1 VTRYIIRR
9 LLISIPVFF
18 GITAIAFAA
27 LAASPGDPIY
37 AAVDPEALQRM
48 TPEAVQALRHQYG
61 LDQPAPIRYVKWLG
75 QLARGDLGYSISTRR
90 SINAELSLR
99 LGATLELM
107 SVALALGILIG
118 VPLGMVSATRQYS
131 RLDYSLTVW
140 SFGMI
145 AMPPFFL
152 GLILIYVFGVH
163 FRWLPT
169 SGRST
174 LGEPTSFVDS
184 AKHIIMPA
192 TVLGFGF
199 AAPIMRYV
207 RSSML
212 DVLRQDYL
220 VTARAKGLA
229 EASVLLRHAGRNAL
243 LPIVTVLG
251 LYLPEL
257 VAGAVITE
265 QVFQWPGMGQM
276 AVKAA
281 TSRDP
286 SLMQGVVLVVGV
298 AVLLSN
304 LLIDI
309 LYTLFDPRVRYN

>member
-1 VTRYIIRR
+1 MTRYIIRR

-27 LAASPGDPIY
+27 LASAPGDPIY
-37 AAVDPEALQRM
+37 AMVDPEALQHM
-48 TPEAVQALRHQYG
+48 TPETIQTLRHQYG
-61 LDQPAPIRYVKWLG
+61 LDQPAPIRYVKWLR
-75 QLARGDLGYSISTRR
+75 QLAHGDLGYSISTRR
-90 SINAELSLR
+90 SINAELNAR

-107 SVALALGILIG
+107 GLALAAGILIG
-118 VPLGMVSATRQYS
+118 VPLGIVSATRQYS
-131 RLDYSLTVW
+131 KIDYLLTIW

-145 AMPPFFL
+145 AAPPFFL
-152 GLILIYVFGVH
+152 GLIMIYVFGVH

-174 LGEPTSFVDS
+174 LGAHTTFIDS
-184 AKHIIMPA
+184 AKHVIMPA
-192 TVLGFGF
+192 TVLGLGF

-212 DVLRQDYL
+212 EVLRQDYL

-229 EASVLLRHAGRNAL
+229 ESSVLLRHAGRNAL
-243 LPIVTVLG
+243 LPIATVLG
-251 LYLPEL
+251 LFLPEL

-286 SLMQGVVLVVGV
+286 SLMQGVVLVIGA

-304 LLIDI
+304 LVIDI
-309 LYTLFDPRVRYN
+309 LYTVLDPRVRYR

>member
-1 VTRYIIRR
+1 MIRYIIRR
-9 LLISIPVFF
+9 LLISIPVFL
-18 GITAIAFAA
+18 GITVIAFAA

-48 TPEAVQALRHQYG
+48 TPEAVQVLRHQYG
-61 LDQPAPIRYVKWLG
+61 LDQPAPIRYVKWLR

-118 VPLGMVSATRQYS
+118 VPLGMVSATKQYS

-174 LGEPTSFVDS
+174 LGEPTSFADS

-229 EASVLLRHAGRNAL
+229 EVSVLLRHAGRNAL

-309 LYTLFDPRVRYN
+309 LYTLFDPRVRYS

>member
-1 VTRYIIRR
+1 MIRYIIRR

-61 LDQPAPIRYVKWLG
+61 LDQPAPIRYVKWLR

-90 SINAELSLR
+90 SINAELSMR

-107 SVALALGILIG
+107 SVALALGIIIG
-118 VPLGMVSATRQYS
+118 VPLGMISATKQYS

-174 LGEPTSFVDS
+174 LGEPASFVDS

-229 EASVLLRHAGRNAL
+229 EASVLMRHAGRNAL

-298 AVLLSN
+298 AVLISN
-304 LLIDI
+304 LVIDI
-309 LYTLFDPRVRYN
+309 LYTLFDPRVRYG

>member
-1 VTRYIIRR
+1 MTRYIIRR

-27 LAASPGDPIY
+27 LASAPGDPIY
-37 AAVDPEALQRM
+37 AMVDPEALQHM
-48 TPEAVQALRHQYG
+48 APETIQTLRHQYG
-61 LDQPAPIRYVKWLG
+61 LDQPAPIRYVKWLR
-75 QLARGDLGYSISTRR
+75 QLAHGDLGYSISTRR
-90 SINAELSLR
+90 SINAELHAR

-107 SVALALGILIG
+107 GLALAAGILIG
-118 VPLGMVSATRQYS
+118 VPLGIVSATRQYS
-131 RLDYSLTVW
+131 KIDYLLTIW

-145 AMPPFFL
+145 AAPPFFL
-152 GLILIYVFGVH
+152 GLIMIYVFGVH

-174 LGEPTSFVDS
+174 LGTAPTFIDS
-184 AKHIIMPA
+184 AKHVVMPA
-192 TVLGFGF
+192 TVLGVGF

-207 RSSML
+207 RTSML

-229 EASVLLRHAGRNAL
+229 EAAVLLRHAGRNAL
-243 LPIVTVLG
+243 LPIATVLG
-251 LYLPEL
+251 LFLPEL

-281 TSRDP
+281 ASRDP

-309 LYTLFDPRVRYN
+309 LYTVLDPRVRYR